1 MIRRL
6 EEPLELDNEDLAD
19 DEIDVIK
26 ERAESVGS
34 KEEEPK
40 EARLASGEVS
50 GSESDD
56 DFNVRRAM

>member
-1 MIRRL
+1 MRRL
-6 EEPLELDNEDLAD
+6 ELEDETEDLGAD

-40 EARLASGEVS
+40 DAQPASGEVS

-56 DFNVRRAM
+56 EFNVRIAK